1 MAVIDR
7 TETVLTTDILDR
19 CAARAA
25 GYDRDNRFFQE
36 DFDELKA
43 AGYLLLAVPK
53 AFGGAGLNLAEVC
66 REQGRL
72 AYAAPATALAVNM
85 HLYWTGIAADLNRAG
100 DHTLDWILK
109 EAAAGEVFA
118 AGHGERGNDLPVL
131 ASSSTAQRVN
141 GGYQFT
147 GHKIFGSLTPV
158 WTRLGIHAMDLSDPA
173 RPTVVHAFMPRD
185 TAGYDIV
192 ETWDTLGMRAT
203 RSDDTILRGAVVPDR
218 YIARVVPSGFA
229 GADLFVLGIFAWAEP
244 TFGHIYTALAQ
255 RARDIAVAGAQQKT
269 SVALGG
275 RSMAWNPMTQYAVAE
290 MDMELDAIKSH
301 VERIAADWSTGVN
314 YGGLWPAKL
323 VAAKY
328 RAVEG
333 AKRIVDLAMDVSGG
347 TGMFKKNELE
357 RLYRDVRCGGFHPA
371 NTMLTHEIV
380 GKTTLGVGLGEQ
392 PRWG

>member
-1 MAVIDR
+1 MPVTNTASI
-7 TETVLTTDILDR
+7 LTTELLER

-25 GYDRDNRFFQE
+25 GYDRDNRFFHE
-36 DFDELKA
+36 DFEDLKA
-43 AGYLLLAVPK
+43 AGYLLLSVPK
-53 AFGGAGLNLAEVC
+53 EFGGAGLTLAEVC
-66 REQGRL
+66 REQARL
-72 AYAAPATALAVNM
+72 AYRSPATALAVNM
-85 HLYWTGIAADLNRAG
+85 HLYWTGIAADLNRGG
-100 DHTLDWILK
+100 DHSLDWILE

-131 ASSSTAQRVN
+131 ASSSSASKVE
-141 GGYQFT
+141 GGYRFT

-158 WTRLGIHAMDLSDPA
+158 WTRLGIHAMDLTDPA
-173 RPTVVHAFMPRD
+173 HPKVVHAFMPRD
-185 TAGYDIV
+185 TAGYEIV

-244 TFGHIYTALAQ
+244 TFGHIYTAIAQ
-255 RARDIAVAGAQQKT
+255 RARDLAVAGVREKT

-275 RSMAWNPMTQYAVAE
+275 RTMAWNPMIQHAVAE
-290 MDMELDAIKSH
+290 MDMELDAMSAQ
-301 VERIAADWSTGVN
+301 VERVAGEWAAGKDH
-314 YGGLWPAKL
+314 GGLWPAKL
-323 VAAKY
+323 VSAKY

-333 AKRIVDLAMDVSGG
+333 AKRVVDLAMDVSGG

-371 NTMLTHEIV
+371 NSAIAHEV
-380 GKTTLGVGLGEQ
+380 VAKTALGLLGEAV
-392 PRWG
+392 RW